1 MPIRT
6 SVVDRMNPISANS
19 SEVPYL
25 SSKSVVMA
33 PYPITPDAVKQ
44 MEDKT
49 KDVMFVFM
57 VCEN

>member
-1 MPIRT
+1 
-6 SVVDRMNPISANS
+6 
-19 SEVPYL
+19 
-25 SSKSVVMA
+25 MA